1 VIRRLLPV
9 VLAILLSLP
18 AAAQSASGGG
28 VLALSGAWKA
38 VRGDS
43 PAYADPALDDRAWAP
58 VQVPGSWEE
67 AFPGYDG
74 LGWYRVTVTIPDE
87 LVAGPVGL
95 AFGTVGDAYEAYF
108 NGVKIGGRGK
118 FPPSFV
124 EGVGPGLMLVPPD
137 ALAKRANGRH
147 VLAVRVY
154 NSYAHGGILTPVR
167 LARYDVLAQERSPR
181 DMVIGA
187 LVSFFMAIGVYHLV
201 FWLRRRAARENLWFS
216 IVCLAVSV
224 YGTTYSVTVASLV
237 VEYLN
242 PYRLGLMSMLAAG
255 PFFMAL
261 VYNLFDLRFGRR
273 ERTIATLFVAVTAL
287 AAVAPLGL
295 LAEINKWVDAM
306 LAVGMLAI
314 VVRAALASSPHRPHA
329 TTLVLG
335 TAAFALSYV
344 YDLASEYSFV
354 PVARVLP
361 SVPSLFWL
369 GFLVFVV
376 AVGTSTAGKWALT
389 EVTALVDPLTELARR
404 HVLEDA
410 LRREA
415 DRLRRSGGSMALVMI
430 DLDFFKQVNDAYGHR
445 VGDEVLAR
453 VGRLLRSSARNIDL
467 PARFGG
473 EEFAVLLYDTR
484 LDGALAFAERF
495 RAHLRELRVPVPGG
509 VVQVTASLGIAVG
522 VDLVD
527 SDVLVEAAD
536 RALYRAK
543 SDGRDRMVGVNLA
556 AGATSGGPMPRPR
569 VEEGQAGD

>member
-1 VIRRLLPV
+1 M
-9 VLAILLSLP
+9 
-18 AAAQSASGGG
+18 AQSAPGGG
-28 VLALSGAWKA
+28 VLALSGTWKA
-38 VRGDS
+38 MRGDS
-43 PAYADPALDDRAWAP
+43 LAYADPALDDRAWAP
-58 VQVPGSWEE
+58 VAVPGEWET
-67 AFPGYDG
+67 AFPDYDG
-74 LGWYRVTVTIPDE
+74 LGWYRVSVTIPDE
-87 LVAGPVGL
+87 LEAGPVGL

-108 NGVKIGGRGK
+108 NGVKIGGRGR
-118 FPPSFV
+118 FPPDFV
-124 EGVGPGLMLVPPD
+124 EGVGPGLMLVPPE
-137 ALAKRANGRH
+137 ALARRPNGRH
-147 VLAVRVY
+147 VLAVRVF
-154 NSYAHGGILTPVR
+154 NSYSYGGILTPVR

-201 FWLRRRAARENLWFS
+201 FWLRRRAARENLWFAV
-216 IVCLAVSV
+216 VCLAVSV

-237 VEYLN
+237 VEYFN
-242 PYRLGLMSMLAAG
+242 PYRLGLMAMLAAG

-261 VYNLFDLRFGRR
+261 IYNLFDLRFGRR
-273 ERTIATLFVAVTAL
+273 ERAIAAVFVAVLSA

-295 LAEINKWVDAM
+295 LAEVNRWVDSL

-361 SVPSLFWL
+361 SVPSLFWI

-389 EVTALVDPLTELARR
+389 EVTALVDPLTELSRR

-415 DRLRRSGGSMALVMI
+415 DRLRRGGGSMAVVMI
-430 DLDFFKQVNDAYGHR
+430 DLDFFKQVNDAYGHG
-445 VGDEVLAR
+445 VGDEVLMR

-527 SDVLVEAAD
+527 ADVLVEAAD

-556 AGATSGGPMPRPR
+556 PGATSGGSMPPR
-569 VEEGQAGD
+569 IRIEEA